1 MQCYHGN
8 KCRTWRAFEFYMC
21 FLNLLTQVPYIILNN
36 FKEVD
41 VSISDEV
48 IDCDI
53 QMEDILCLKEAVNLI
68 TGIKAHCEVYD
79 LFTCMT

>member
-1 MQCYHGN
+1 
-8 KCRTWRAFEFYMC
+8 MC

-68 TGIKAHCEVYD
+68 NRN
-79 LFTCMT
+79 